1 MSQQMQYQVFISYRR
16 SSGENLAQLLYF
28 RLQQDGYNVFFDVES
43 MRSGKFNEQIYHHIS
58 QCDDFL
64 LVLSPNSLDRCNHI
78 DDWVRLEIECALKNK
93 KNIIPILGRDF
104 VFPDNL
110 PDSIENIRYYQG
122 VTASSEFF
130 DEVIRKIENMLV
142 SNSNIYVPNYSRVKN
157 QFKDLLKNTYQ
168 SMIDFRK
175 AVQDAEI
182 NTINSSVEL
191 LQKNISEIFLYGER
205 NQYDDKSNALIAMSI
220 VDDYNKFVSFY
231 SRFISFPA
239 GDERMTPEAQYY
251 ALLAE
256 NAFNEL
262 LTKIIKCISE
272 LYETIE

>member
-1 MSQQMQYQVFISYRR
+1 MQYQVFISYRR

-110 PDSIENIRYYQG
+110 PPRLRYHRRRFRG
-122 VTASSEFF
+122 
-130 DEVIRKIENMLV
+130 
-142 SNSNIYVPNYSRVKN
+142 YSH
-157 QFKDLLKNTYQ
+157 
-168 SMIDFRK
+168 
-175 AVQDAEI
+175 
-182 NTINSSVEL
+182 
-191 LQKNISEIFLYGER
+191 
-205 NQYDDKSNALIAMSI
+205 
-220 VDDYNKFVSFY
+220 
-231 SRFISFPA
+231 
-239 GDERMTPEAQYY
+239 
-251 ALLAE
+251 
-256 NAFNEL
+256 
-262 LTKIIKCISE
+262 
-272 LYETIE
+272 